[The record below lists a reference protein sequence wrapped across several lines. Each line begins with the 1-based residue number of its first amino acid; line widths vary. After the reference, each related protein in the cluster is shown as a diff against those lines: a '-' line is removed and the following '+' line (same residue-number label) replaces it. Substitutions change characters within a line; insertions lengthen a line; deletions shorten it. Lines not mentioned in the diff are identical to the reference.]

1 MAGYS
6 QFVGREPD
14 AVRVGILTTQE
25 VVAVGLRTILENA
38 FSPFHITTEI
48 PAGVEPDVVLFD
60 VIKLVDEDGNDLDYW
75 LTESSSTV
83 IAIDRTLRPSL
94 GACARE
100 KGVEWSI
107 TLGITAAELVTVIQ
121 DAITGHLDDSSIA
134 REWEANDYL
143 GRDTGLTR
151 RESEILG
158 LIVQGRSNLEAAE
171 DLFLSINSVKT
182 YVRSTYRKIGVSTRS
197 QAVVWG
203 IQHGFP
209 TERDATGLGDPAAVD
224 S

>member
-1 MAGYS
+1 MASRSSDQTFQRTCSRGS
-6 QFVGREPD
+6 
-14 AVRVGILTTQE
+14 
-25 VVAVGLRTILENA
+25 VAVGLRTILDNA
-38 FSPFHITTEI
+38 VSPFHITTDI
-48 PAGVEPDVVLFD
+48 PAGVEPDVVLYD

-75 LTESSSTV
+75 LTESTSTV

-94 GACARE
+94 GTRARE

-107 TLGITAAELVTVIQ
+107 TLGVTAAELVTVIQ
-121 DAITGHLDDSSIA
+121 EAITGHLDDSSVA
-134 REWEANDYL
+134 QEWEVDDYL
-143 GRDTGLTR
+143 GRDAGLTR

-158 LIVQGRSNLEAAE
+158 LIVQGRSNQETAD

-182 YVRSTYRKIGVSTRS
+182 YIRSTYRKIGVSARS
-197 QAVVWG
+197 RAVAWG

-209 TERDATGLGDPAAVD
+209 IERDAEVMSAPAAVD